1 MQLLS
6 VNVGLPQTMTWKG
19 RMVTSGISR
28 APVNRRVHMRR
39 LNLDGDRQADLSVHG
54 GPDKAVYA
62 YPCEHYSYWCGEFPG
77 MELPWGM
84 FGENFM
90 VAGLMAGSM
99 VAGQLRPR
107 GRLVSTRSALARVIT
122 SEAAV

>member
-19 RMVTSGISR
+19 RMVTTRIFK